1 MMIPIPNPQDILMN
15 RIFFLLL
22 RLLEDI
28 RRKPWNGC
36 HSLYRSLYVVFPQ
49 GFETRASPQSK
60 NAIAISGERIY
71 PSGYINA
78 NA

>member
-60 NAIAISGERIY
+60 KCYSYIRRKDL